1 MNGTNGLQEY
11 VLVSREVEGW
21 VDLPEKTE
29 VPIRIDDDLI
39 EEIITLVR
47 DNPVI
52 QLNLIL
58 IVHARDINRL
68 DSQLQELRSKRILYL
83 FIGLSEDEYASTIV
97 FDDNR
102 VISFRTTKIRNR
114 EYRFLIKRGFSQLKD
129 AIFRQVEDDGYSL
142 RLMDAWNDQ
151 EALINIG
158 KALSLEKDPDRLLR
172 TILYFAKKITGADA
186 GSIFIVEETEGQKLL
201 RFKYSHTFSKDLAY
215 EEFTMLLDTNSIAG
229 YAAVTGSV
237 LNIPDVYELDENDPV
252 SFNRSFDEKHG
263 YRTKSMLVL
272 PMRNH
277 IDEVIG
283 VIQLINS
290 KEVGES
296 YNGNEAFEV
305 LLESP
310 EDFKTKVGPF
320 KKRYEGLME
329 AVAGQAATAME
340 NNRMLIQ
347 IEQQFQ
353 EFVKASVT
361 AIESRDPATSGHSFR
376 VAEMCVNMA
385 HIINDSDD
393 GAYRDVEYTSFQI
406 KELEFAAL
414 LHDFGKVY
422 INPAIFLKEKKLFPK
437 DYEYLMM
444 RLKFLYRC
452 IELTYSSNPHASETV
467 RQDKEQKLAEL
478 RKIMELVTQLNEPR
492 IQDLDPSE
500 KIQSI
505 MELNDELSCQDLDG
519 NRIPLLERQEIV
531 NLNITKGSLN
541 PEERKII
548 ESHVEHTYTF
558 VSKIPWPEEYK
569 NIPEISRKHHEK
581 LDGTG
586 YPLGLRG
593 KESIPEGA
601 RIMAIADIFDALSAT
616 DRPYKK
622 SISQEQIFGI
632 LKKEAETG
640 QLDSDLVELFIEY
653 GAWKIGEMKTEKQ
666 EQIIQQ
672 H

>member
-1 MNGTNGLQEY
+1 MAKDALQEF
-11 VLVSREVEGW
+11 VLLSGDIEDWVELPADPHRPIQVVGEVI
-21 VDLPEKTE
+21 EKIISL
-29 VPIRIDDDLI
+29 IRDY
-39 EEIITLVR
+39 
-47 DNPVI
+47 PVAQI
-52 QLNLIL
+52 NLIV
-58 IVHARDINRL
+58 IVHARDIDRLNR
-68 DSQLQELRSKRILYL
+68 QLQELRSNRLLYL
-83 FIGLSEDEYASTIV
+83 FIGITEEKNAPNIV

-102 VISFRTTKIRNR
+102 VISFRTTRVKSR
-114 EYRFLIKRGFSQLKD
+114 EYRFLMRKGFAQLKD
-129 AIFRQVEDDGYSL
+129 TIYRQFEDDSYSH

-151 EALINIG
+151 ESLIHIG
-158 KALSLEKDPDRLLR
+158 KSLSLEKDPDRLLR

-186 GSIFIVEETEGQKLL
+186 GSIFIVEEQEGKKYL

-215 EEFTMLLDTNSIAG
+215 EEFTMPMNSDSIAG

-237 LNIPDVYELDENDPV
+237 LNIPDVYELNENDPV

-290 KEVGES
+290 KEVGDN

-310 EDFKTKVGPF
+310 GDVRTKVGPF

-329 AVAGQAATAME
+329 AVAGQAAIAME
-340 NNRMLIQ
+340 NNRMLVQ

-385 HIINDSDD
+385 YSINKIDE
-393 GAYRDVEYTSFQI
+393 GPYRDVEFTSFQI

-437 DYEYLMM
+437 DYDYLMM

-452 IELTYSSNPHASETV
+452 IEYTYASAPVQSEMQ
-467 RQDKEQKLAEL
+467 RYEKERKLSQL
-478 RKIMELVTQLNEPR
+478 MNIMDIISQLNEPK

-500 KIQSI
+500 RIRSI
-505 MELNDELSCQDLDG
+505 LELNQELLCEDLDG
-519 NRIPLLERQEIV
+519 NPIPLLENQEIV

-569 NIPEISRKHHEK
+569 NIPDISRKHHEK

-593 KESIPEGA
+593 AENIPLGS
-601 RIMAIADIFDALSAT
+601 RIMAIADIFDALSAA

-622 SISQEQIFGI
+622 SISIEDVFSI

-640 QLDSDLVELFIEY
+640 KLDNDLVAIFIEY
-653 GAWKIGEMKTEKQ
+653 GAFNIGRMKTEKQ